1 MVSDIH
7 DMPGAPRAPV
17 AADRG
22 RDLPCK
28 AGFDLTPVQYAA
40 LATVRAAQKIM
51 LQGLDPTEEQTFLR
65 LLHKGIDAVNDMSRV
80 PFVTDP
86 GSKAGRE

>member
-51 LQGLDPTEEQTFLR
+51 LQGLDPTGEQTFCAFSTR
-65 LLHKGIDAVNDMSRV
+65 
-80 PFVTDP
+80 
-86 GSKAGRE
+86 GSTPSTT